1 SLEDLANNLEARL
14 LVSVANGESMADP
27 SQADGIRLLV
37 GDFADRYPTLTAIL
51 RNVEQTLSNLDLRDA
66 AIDAQA
72 PERRASR
79 AGLIATPPVLPPCER
94 WYGPCRTGLSET
106 RLLPRKPQIVG
117 HPGLGGTP
125 GVDVQPATTQI
136 ACMDAQ
142 LATLTEQPLQVQK
155 DPLHALLV
163 EVAVLTEGNQ
173 ILQQAGPVDRR
184 AAVTDHY
191 AGPVGLPG
199 DRAVGFEQ
207 VAVEGLAHLARARQQ
222 PQEA

>member
-1 SLEDLANNLEARL
+1 MWCR
-14 LVSVANGESMADP
+14 
-27 SQADGIRLLV
+27 
-37 GDFADRYPTLTAIL
+37 
-51 RNVEQTLSNLDLRDA
+51 
-66 AIDAQA
+66 
-72 PERRASR
+72 
-79 AGLIATPPVLPPCER
+79 
-94 WYGPCRTGLSET
+94 PCRTWVSET
-106 RLLPRKPQIVG
+106 RLLPCKPQIVG
-117 HPGLGGTP
+117 HAGLGGTP
-125 GVDVQPATTQI
+125 GVDVQPATTQV

-173 ILQQAGPVDRR
+173 VPQQAGPVDRR

-207 VAVEGLAHLARARQQ
+207 VAVEGLAHLEIGRASCR
-222 PQEA
+222 ERGWVR